1 VYLFKKEYGAGVWQC
16 GRIVVAEGEAKLL
29 SRGPTQ
35 GIVCLL
41 IVEVVV
47 ELVGKEREQQK
58 DFMLLANDVNIHMH
72 QCVLRVIA
80 IAPSVF
86 GRFHARVST

>member
-1 VYLFKKEYGAGVWQC
+1 MWQC
-16 GRIVVAEGEAKLL
+16 GLIVVAKGEAKLL

-47 ELVGKEREQQK
+47 EVVGKERERQK
-58 DFMLLANDVNIHMH
+58 DFMLLANEVNIHMH

-86 GRFHARVST
+86 GRFHAKVST